1 MWRRRLKDR
10 SGEVEKFIGMIG
22 LVLRDLKTHELTSL
36 PANQLTSFSA
46 SQLPHFPTSVFLT
59 LFIFSPMT

>member
-22 LVLRDLKTHELTSL
+22 RVLRDLKTHELTS
-36 PANQLTSFSA
+36 
-46 SQLPHFPTSVFLT
+46 
-59 LFIFSPMT
+59 